1 MIKLDFVYPESRAL
15 GGRQGN
21 TASMLDGMLASYFD
35 SVVSEAR
42 YKLLRNRKIMMI
54 NLKDKSISHLLAHK
68 GVQLSHL
75 ESQQIEI
82 LSHELSCAH
91 CKLLSG
97 FRLVEI

>member
-1 MIKLDFVYPESRAL
+1 
-15 GGRQGN
+15 
-21 TASMLDGMLASYFD
+21 
-35 SVVSEAR
+35 
-42 YKLLRNRKIMMI
+42 MMI
-54 NLKDKSISHLLAHK
+54 NLEDKVIAHLLAHK

-97 FRLVEI
+97 FRLVEIWAWLFRLRIQSNSLIGGTQREYSSKPLKHSIVERILVFKR